1 MQQKCHLRIDNS
13 TEVLKSLELVWF
25 ITESV
30 LYHFKEVLYALYEGL
45 LEQHASLI
53 IDFGIVVELF
63 HC

>member
-13 TEVLKSLELVWF
+13 TEVLESQEFVWF

-30 LYHFKEVLYALYEGL
+30 LYHFKEVLYALYEGF

-53 IDFGIVVELF
+53 IDFGIVVKLLY
-63 HC
+63 C